1 MKRRERRYQ
10 LNNAGSAIVTV
21 LVVVAFIT
29 ILSTVMLYISG
40 TNYQMKVTDYRTK
53 ESFYQAE
60 TPVEELRAQLIKDVQ
75 TAFAKAYTQ
84 AMSEYA
90 GMSEAGMR
98 EANYRQLFYEA
109 LEDIWYVKQPG
120 ESEPRC
126 PLNAETAQRDW
137 KTGIQKVVQDASSGS
152 WTVNVG
158 SSPLD
163 ISQLDT
169 DGRIILSNVEFIY
182 DSEDHFV
189 SVIKT
194 DYCITIPDI
203 DWGTSFSGS
212 TANQMDFSEYVD
224 YMNWTKN

>member
-1 MKRRERRYQ
+1 MKRREGRYQ

-40 TNYQMKVTDYRTK
+40 ANYQMKVTDYRTK

-60 TPVEELRAQLIKDVQ
+60 TPVEELRAQLVKDVQ

-98 EANYRQLFYEA
+98 EANYRQLFYKA
-109 LEDIWYVKQPG
+109 FEDIWLG
-120 ESEPRC
+120 GSTPRC
-126 PLNAETAQRDW
+126 PINAETGQRDW
-137 KTGIQKVVQDASSGS
+137 EAGIRNVVQAASSGS
-152 WTVNVG
+152 WTVKAG

-163 ISQLDT
+163 ISQLNT
-169 DGRIILSNVEFIY
+169 DGRIILCNIEFVY

-194 DYCITIPDI
+194 DFCITIPDI

-212 TANQMDFSEYVD
+212 TASQMDFSECVD